1 MKYIAL
7 SMIIF
12 MLSIKIFSEEIVID
26 MLNKRED
33 GTHGIQSRCSKD

>member
-12 MLSIKIFSEEIVID
+12 MLSIKIFSEKMIVDI
-26 MLNKRED
+26 LNKKMD
-33 GTHGIQSRCSKD
+33 SAWYTVKM